1 MTALLWMLAWLPQV
15 LTAMSEVPQPVNV
28 TLSSKHFIHVL
39 KWAPGPRTPTGVHYH
54 VSVRTMWGT
63 SLVPV
68 AGCEHVQHPLVC
80 NLTEAFSDP
89 NESYFTQVKAVL
101 DAQVS
106 EPVIQPEYKPIRDT
120 DMDLPL
126 LTVTPCGPNLCVE
139 LQPPMEHLRGIYDSL
154 RYRLR
159 IQDTGYS
166 GSSTDKAQFNYTR
179 SLRRVPLEGLVSG
192 REYCVSVCF
201 SDDFAP
207 RKSSYSQPVCAS
219 TPGLFTAGTDLWI
232 AALLILLVMLV
243 LVVVVLLVFTGF
255 ICLRRRSLPS
265 VLDIHH
271 IEGLVVVASCKT
283 SLSSLLDVNP
293 TAPSSGEKRSSQTSD
308 QSDVESETESTGGT
322 RGGGGYKLRRGTN
335 LLSSSYSSPSL
346 LSAPLCAEPEPLLP
360 SFSSDQTPSDFFHL
374 QPEPSVS
381 AETHSR
387 AGPKDSLPISE
398 PSSDPRPAEADLLT
412 VGKIQPEKAEEKVA
426 GDGGS
431 QDVNLFTLTFGTY
444 GEEKEEDSHV
454 DVAEV
459 ETESSSSSEVY
470 RTIPTPPSQT
480 TDISIATVSYSDDDE
495 DEEEDEVDELSGYMR
510 RP

>member
-1 MTALLWMLAWLPQV
+1 MTALLWMVAWLPQV
-15 LTAMSEVPQPVNV
+15 LTAMSELPQPVNV

-39 KWAPGPRTPTGVHYH
+39 KWAPGPGTPTGVHYH
-54 VSVRTMWGT
+54 VSVCTIRGT

-68 AGCEHVQHPLVC
+68 AGCELVQHPLVC
-80 NLTEAFSDP
+80 NLTEAFSNP
-89 NESYFTQVKAVL
+89 NESYFTQIKAVL
-101 DAQVS
+101 DAQES
-106 EPVIQPEYKPIRDT
+106 EPVTQPEYKPIKDA

-126 LTVTPCGPNLCVE
+126 LTVTPCGRNLCVE

-154 RYRLR
+154 QYRLR

-166 GSSTDKAQFNYTR
+166 GSNTDKYKSIR
-179 SLRRVPLEGLVSG
+179 SLRRVPLEGLASG

-201 SDDFAP
+201 SDGFAP
-207 RKSSYSQPVCAS
+207 RTSRYSQPVCAS
-219 TPGLFTAGTDLWI
+219 TPGVFTAGTDPWI

-243 LVVVVLLVFTGF
+243 LVVVALLVFTGF
-255 ICLRRRSLPS
+255 ICLRRWSLPS

-293 TAPSSGEKRSSQTSD
+293 TAPSSGEKRTSQTSD
-308 QSDVESETESTGGT
+308 QSDAESETESTGGT
-322 RGGGGYKLRRGTN
+322 GGGGYKLRRGTN

-360 SFSSDQTPSDFFHL
+360 SFSSDQTPSDFFHP

-398 PSSDPRPAEADLLT
+398 TSSGPADADLLT
-412 VGKIQPEKAEEKVA
+412 VGTIQPEKAEEKVA
-426 GDGGS
+426 GNGDS
-431 QDVNLFTLTFGTY
+431 QNVNLFTLTFGTH
-444 GEEKEEDSHV
+444 GEEK
-454 DVAEV
+454 EV
-459 ETESSSSSEVY
+459 ETESSSASEVY

-480 TDISIATVSYSDDDE
+480 TDAKHVSIATVSYSDDDE